1 MHHQVQQAGYV
12 RLKGVGLG
20 VWRVD
25 AGRHCKNPH
34 QMKEQ
39 GWIIQRSPSYRGA
52 SVRIQ
57 VISMAFRGEVDAG
70 SPKRATAQKMAGGS

>member
-1 MHHQVQQAGYV
+1 MHHEVQKAGNI

-25 AGRHCKNPH
+25 ARRHYKNPH
-34 QMKEQ
+34 QLKEQ
-39 GWIIQRSPSYRGA
+39 GWMIQRSSSYRGA

-57 VISMAFRGEVDAG
+57 DVCIQDRKA
-70 SPKRATAQKMAGGS
+70 KQK

>member
-1 MHHQVQQAGYV
+1 MNHEVEKAGNIRLEGV
-12 RLKGVGLG
+12 RLG

-25 AGRHCKNPH
+25 GRRHCKNPH

-39 GWIIQRSPSYRGA
+39 GWMIQRSPSYRGA

-57 VISMAFRGEVDAG
+57 DVCIQDRKA
-70 SPKRATAQKMAGGS
+70 KQK